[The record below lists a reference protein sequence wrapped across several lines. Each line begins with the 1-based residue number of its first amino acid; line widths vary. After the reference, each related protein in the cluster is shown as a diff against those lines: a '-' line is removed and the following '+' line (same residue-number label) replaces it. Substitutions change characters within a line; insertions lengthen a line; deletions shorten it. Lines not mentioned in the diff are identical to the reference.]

1 MDKKIEETRE
11 FLQTIGMPKAQQADI
26 CCYVIL
32 AMAGIKPD
40 MLWSEATN
48 EWIRIHDIIQFV
60 NAFYGMSYAENS
72 RETFRKQALHRFRTA
87 ALIEDNGTA
96 TNSPNYRYRLTEET
110 VQILRTMGTPK
121 WGESI
126 KRFLCYHEKLIDLY
140 ASKKKMTMMP
150 VNING
155 ESFKFS
161 TGKHNE
167 LQKAIIEEFAPRFAP
182 NSECLYVGDTI
193 EKDLVKNVE
202 KLKELGF
209 EITLHDKMPDVVLY
223 REDKDWIYFV
233 ESVTSVGP
241 MDPKRILEIE
251 EMTKDVTA
259 GKIFVT
265 AFLDFKT
272 YKKFAEELAWETEV
286 WIAEMPEHMIHLNGD
301 RFMGPR

>member
-1 MDKKIEETRE
+1 MNKKLEETRN
-11 FLQTIGMPKAQQADI
+11 FLQTIGMPKSQQADI

-32 AMAGIKPD
+32 AMGGVKPD
-40 MLWSEATN
+40 MSWSDATN
-48 EWIRIHDIIQFV
+48 KWIRIHDIIQFV
-60 NAFYGMSYAENS
+60 NAFYDMSYAENS

-87 ALIEDNGTA
+87 AIVEDNGKA

-110 VQILRTMGTPK
+110 VRVLKSIGTPV
-121 WGESI
+121 WQESI
-126 KRFLCYHEKLIDLY
+126 ELFLCCHEKLIDLY

-161 TGKHNE
+161 AGKHNE

-193 EKDLVKNVE
+193 EKDLVKNVK

-223 REDKDWIYFV
+223 REDKNWIYFV

-241 MDPKRILEIE
+241 MDPKRILEITE
-251 EMTKDVTA
+251 LTKD
-259 GKIFVT
+259 VT

-301 RFMGPR
+301 KFMGPR